1 MPLLELRD
9 VHKIYRTG
17 RVEVHALKGIDL
29 TVHRSDFIAIVG
41 PSGSGKTTLLN
52 IMSCIDL
59 PTSGKVLLEGHEIHT
74 KSPKELALLRRNYF
88 GFIFQSFNLIPV
100 LTVYENVELA
110 LNLKVKLPR
119 SERRKRVMAILE
131 AVGSDGFIRVRMG
144 VGRPEPGER
153 AEDYVLGPFP
163 AGELERLPAFLEKG
177 ADALEC
183 ILRRGLARAM
193 NLYNVREKR
202 GGGDGGESGG

>member
-1 MPLLELRD
+1 MWLIAGLGNPGADYAGTR
-9 VHKIYRTG
+9 HNIG
-17 RVEVHALKGIDL
+17 FRVVDLFAARRRVTWKGWKGIGEVGRTSLGGEGILLVKPQDFMN
-29 TVHRSDFIAIVG
+29 RSG
-41 PSGSGKTTLLN
+41 PVLARLLRGE
-52 IMSCIDL
+52 DL
-59 PTSGKVLLEGHEIHT
+59 PVEAMIVVHDEMDLPFETLRLKRGGGAGGH
-74 KSPKELALLRRNYF
+74 KGVAS
-88 GFIFQSFNLIPV
+88 
-100 LTVYENVELA
+100 
-110 LNLKVKLPR
+110 
-119 SERRKRVMAILE
+119 ILE